1 MSKVTKIPRHD
12 SETRTKILNALDL
25 TTVELKL
32 PRWKTTILVRGMA
45 VAHPRYVAFVEAGS
59 RPGKEVGPREEQAR
73 RNVGTVILCALD
85 LDTGEQLFNWSD
97 ADDLR
102 LKHYNTVLT
111 IASKAFELAG
121 GDSPLEMKVTEALDL
136 LTAYAIE
143 EGWSVEDMGHIGAA
157 RERLAAKISAEVEEA
172 LADAEGETEET
183 DEDAS
188 DSPLEDATA

>member
-1 MSKVTKIPRHD
+1 MSKVTQLPRRD
-12 SETRTKILNALDL
+12 SETRTKILNSLDL

-32 PRWKTTILVRGMA
+32 PRWDTTILVRGMA

-85 LDTGEQLFNWSD
+85 LDTGDQLFNWSD

-102 LKHYNTVLT
+102 LKHYNTVLS

-136 LTAYAIE
+136 LTAYAVENEWAVEEMERITALRKRLEGEIE
-143 EGWSVEDMGHIGAA
+143 
-157 RERLAAKISAEVEEA
+157 AEIEEA
-172 LADAEGETEET
+172 LDAGEAEP

-188 DSPLEDATA
+188 DSPLGDATA

>member
-1 MSKVTKIPRHD
+1 MSKVTKLPRHD

-32 PRWKTTILVRGMA
+32 PRWDTTILVRGMA

-59 RPGKEVGPREEQAR
+59 RPGKEVGPQESQAR

-85 LDTGEQLFNWSD
+85 LGTGEQLFNWSD

-102 LKHYNTVLT
+102 EKHYNTVLT

-136 LTAYAIE
+136 LTAYAME
-143 EGWSVEDMGHIGAA
+143 EGWETDDMEHIGAL
-157 RERLAAKISAEVEEA
+157 RERLAAKITEEVEEA
-172 LADAEGETEET
+172 LADADGET
-183 DEDAS
+183 DEVAS